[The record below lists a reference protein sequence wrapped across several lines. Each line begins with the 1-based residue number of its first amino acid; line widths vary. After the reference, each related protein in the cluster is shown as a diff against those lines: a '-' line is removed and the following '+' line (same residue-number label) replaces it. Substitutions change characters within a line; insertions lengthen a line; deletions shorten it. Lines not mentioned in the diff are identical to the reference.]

1 MIESFLIQ
9 PFLAI
14 FFIAISASLLGVF
27 TLWKKISYFG
37 DSFSHAIILGFVLGA
52 ICNLNQFWVAIIF
65 ITFFCSSI
73 ALVSRSDYFS
83 HDTIITILSY
93 FSVAL
98 AIILSGLLLNN
109 FNIGTYILGDV
120 LAVENFEVGVLGIL
134 AVFILLYSLLF
145 FEKILLTQINQDFAK
160 IAGVKTE
167 ILNFS
172 FLLILAGFIACAVKI
187 VGILLMT
194 ALLIMP
200 AAIARIFAKS
210 PRQMMFFSLFI
221 SIFGAILSFVISGK
235 YSVTISSILVV
246 IFGVIFFS
254 SLFVQKIIFR
264 K

>member
-14 FFIAISASLLGVF
+14 FFIAISSSLLGVF

-65 ITFFCSSI
+65 VTFFCGII
-73 ALVSRSDYFS
+73 ALISRNEYFS

-98 AIILSGLLLNN
+98 AIIFSGLFLNN

-120 LAVENFEVGVLGIL
+120 LAVENFEVGALGIL
-134 AVFILLYSLLF
+134 AVLISAYSFLL
-145 FEKILLTQINQDFAK
+145 FEKILLTQINQDLAK

-187 VGILLMT
+187 AGILLMT

-210 PRQMMFFSLFI
+210 PQQMMFLSLLV
-221 SIFGAILSFVISGK
+221 SIFGAILSFAASSQ
-235 YSVTISSILVV
+235 YSAAISSILVV

-254 SLFVQKIIFR
+254 SFFVQKIIL
-264 K
+264 KK